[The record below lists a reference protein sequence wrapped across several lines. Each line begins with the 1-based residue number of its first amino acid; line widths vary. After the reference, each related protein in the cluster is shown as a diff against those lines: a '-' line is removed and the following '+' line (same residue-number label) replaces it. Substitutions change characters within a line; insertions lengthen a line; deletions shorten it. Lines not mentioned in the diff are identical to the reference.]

1 MRRQPAGP
9 RRSRSVESY
18 LRQTRILALV
28 AVLAF
33 VAAVV
38 SDQTNQDFWA
48 RHSLLAG
55 LVASLIVVMLTAGV
69 VNEAIE
75 RRSRERWSI
84 LAQYVLFELVRN
96 ARMIWSGVM
105 EACGLLPDGS
115 DSSDWI
121 EAGAEIV
128 RDTPRLRAS
137 LRALVANADG
147 RSRLHDEVA
156 FLAEHGD
163 EVLGRWASVMLNVAA
178 YTEVM
183 DRHVELAGD
192 VAWIAGILDT
202 NHPPDDPRRQR
213 RARGSPSVQI
223 ESQPGPDWL
232 ADRMVIITQLA
243 ERLDSG
249 TLELALRIVPVEWWQ
264 ERLRGDLPGPP
275 APQPAQEP
283 GRGPAPGPGA

>member
-1 MRRQPAGP
+1 MRRPPSGP

-18 LRQTRILALV
+18 LRQTRLLALV

-33 VAAVV
+33 AGAVV
-38 SDQTNQDFWA
+38 SDQVNKGFWA
-48 RHSLLAG
+48 RHSLLGG
-55 LVASLIVVMLTAGV
+55 LVASLIVVMLTVGV

-96 ARMIWSGVM
+96 ARMIWSGVL
-105 EACGLLPDGS
+105 EVCGLLPDGT
-115 DSSDWI
+115 DPQEWI

-128 RDTPRLRAS
+128 RDTPRLRES
-137 LRALVANADG
+137 LRSLVATDEG
-147 RSRLHDEVA
+147 RGRLHHEVA

-202 NHPPDDPRRQR
+202 KHPPDDLRRQR
-213 RARGSPSVQI
+213 RARGSPAVQI

-232 ADRMVIITQLA
+232 ADRLVVITQLA
-243 ERLDSG
+243 ERLDQG
-249 TLELALRIVPVEWWQ
+249 TLELALRIVPVDWWRG
-264 ERLRGDLPGPP
+264 RLAGDLPEAAG
-275 APQPAQEP
+275 
-283 GRGPAPGPGA
+283 